1 MKSNITGVHSPKL
14 ATVQCQLLKLGLIDC
29 DGLPYM
35 FPHHENQTF
44 IEKVTVFQNWVC
56 RSPHSQFFGI
66 PIFEIDKPKVVSRF
80 QSQKLTTWCS
90 LKLQCPNTPPPTH
103 THAHHTHQSTEK
115 FQRSKIEIYFQNKS
129 C

>member
-80 QSQKLTTWCS
+80 QSQKLTTWFT
-90 LKLQCPNTPPPTH
+90 LKLQCTTTPYQPPPWKT
-103 THAHHTHQSTEK
+103 
-115 FQRSKIEIYFQNKS
+115 SKKQDIAILPK
-129 C
+129 